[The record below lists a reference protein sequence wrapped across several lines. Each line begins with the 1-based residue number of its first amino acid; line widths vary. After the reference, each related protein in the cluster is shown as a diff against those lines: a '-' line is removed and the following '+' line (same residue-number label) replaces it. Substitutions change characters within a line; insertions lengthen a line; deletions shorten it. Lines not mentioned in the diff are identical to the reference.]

1 MVLFK
6 YEIEHTGQRF
16 EFEGLL
22 GSKFPPWVVEMTLGV
37 VPVVLVEVVVPVA
50 VVVVGVVVAVVV
62 VVVVVGLT
70 AVVYKFLMESE
81 ISLKTLWLPS

>member
-6 YEIEHTGQRF
+6 YEIEHTGQIF

-62 VVVVVGLT
+62 VV
-70 AVVYKFLMESE
+70 
-81 ISLKTLWLPS
+81 

>member
-62 VVVVVGLT
+62 VVVGLT

-81 ISLKTLWLPS
+81 ISLMNC

>member
-62 VVVVVGLT
+62 VVVGLT